1 MTMSSKR
8 YQLPRKAQL
17 QDGNVFSDKKTG
29 RKKADKYTGQVF
41 KAPGEAR
48 EFMKEMQSYQKKI

>member
-1 MTMSSKR
+1 MTLTTTR
-8 YQLPRKAQL
+8 YQLPRKAQS
-17 QDGNVFSDKKTG
+17 QDNNVFDDKRTG

-48 EFMKEMQSYQKKI
+48 EFMKELQSYQKKI